1 MGVSFCVSSSQSPC
15 KLRDLYYICSNFK
28 KCFIYLFC
36 GLILFYFTFG
46 AIRKLIHSNAN
57 LLKSE
62 SGAVLDCK
70 SKKKGLGD
78 MHFCSLADIWMNVS
92 VSYKTVIISE
102 LHLLLCQTE

>member
-62 SGAVLDCK
+62 SGANR
-70 SKKKGLGD
+70 KKKGWETCI
-78 MHFCSLADIWMNVS
+78 FV
-92 VSYKTVIISE
+92 
-102 LHLLLCQTE
+102 LLLTFG